1 MIIKQLLYSSFFIPH
16 SSFFILHLI
25 PGGVFAGPCF
35 AKFVKNSRE
44 GSTNQPYLAR
54 LRVGYLLDPNGSGP
68 QKGGVFA
75 GPRWSSAFYQ
85 PQKSGVFAGP
95 RRYFY
100 FLKNSI
106 YFKINRPLPAKKG
119 GVFAGPANLIVTH
132 SSGVFAGPMWGIC
145 WTHVGYLLD
154 PNRQKWGICWTHVG
168 YLLDPCGVFA
178 VPKAHFLVKSGVFAG
193 PGGVFAGPKWGIC
206 WTQVG
211 YLLDPRFL

>member
-1 MIIKQLLYSSFFIPH
+1 MAHPRFISPR
-16 SSFFILHLI
+16 
-25 PGGVFAGPCF
+25 
-35 AKFVKNSRE
+35 K
-44 GSTNQPYLAR
+44 
-54 LRVGYLLDPNGSGP
+54 VGYLLDPDGLSVFYQP
-68 QKGGVFA
+68 QEGGVFA

-145 WTHVGYLLD
+145 WTHVGYLLYRR
-154 PNRQKWGICWTHVG
+154 PIFWSKVGYLLYQVG
-168 YLLDPCGVFA
+168 YLLDP
-178 VPKAHFLVKSGVFAG
+178 S
-193 PGGVFAGPKWGIC
+193 GVFAGPKWGIC
-206 WTQVG
+206 WTHDFCKPLIINKLSCG
-211 YLLDPRFL
+211 KKPLTI